1 MILENLYTADKN
13 TPGTIAVTTPAYAE
27 DLTIDCSNAIAF
39 PGLINSHDH
48 LELNLFPQ
56 LKNNNYS
63 NYMQWGA
70 DIHVAHK
77 TIVQSVLKI
86 PASLRIQ
93 YGAYKNLLNGI
104 TTVVNHGKKITAVNL
119 PVTVFQNCT
128 NLHSVQLEKNWRWQL
143 NFKPFQKKP
152 FVVHIGEGTDEA
164 AAAEIDTYSRN
175 NYFGKTTIGIHGVA
189 MNSKQAKNF
198 AALVW
203 CPVSNY
209 FLLNKTADIDLLK
222 KETVILFGTDST
234 LSGDW
239 SIWEHLRLA
248 RSLRMLSD
256 SELFSAVTAT
266 AAKTW
271 NIFNNDVVVAK
282 KKKDNYFD
290 SFFSLTPEDILL
302 IIKDGQVIL
311 YDESLHWQLHNT
323 VSNHNFDKIHIN
335 QSAKYVQ
342 GNLAALV
349 QQIQLINPGIKF
361 PFDAD

>member
-13 TPGTIAVTTPAYAE
+13 TTGTVAVAATGYAD
-27 DLTIDCSNAIAF
+27 DLIIDCGNAIAF

-56 LKNNNYS
+56 LKNNDYS
-63 NYMQWGA
+63 NYVQWGA

-77 TIVQSVLKI
+77 TIIESVLKI
-86 PASLRIQ
+86 PRSLHIQ
-93 YGAYKNLLNGI
+93 WGAYKNLLNGI
-104 TTVVNHGKKITAVNL
+104 TTVVNHGKKITADL
-119 PVTVFQNCT
+119 PVTLFQNCT
-128 NLHSVQLEKNWRWQL
+128 NLHSVQLEKNWKQQL
-143 NFKPFQKKP
+143 NFKPFKKTP
-152 FVVHIGEGTDEA
+152 FVIHIGEGTDEA
-164 AAAEIDTYSRN
+164 ASAEIDTYIKS
-175 NYFGKTTIGIHGVA
+175 NYFGKKTIGIHGVA
-189 MNSKQAKNF
+189 MNTKQAKSF

-203 CPVSNY
+203 CPVSNF
-209 FLLNKTADIDLLK
+209 FLLNKTAAIDLLK

-234 LSGDW
+234 LSGSW

-248 RSLRMLSD
+248 RSFHMLSD

-282 KKKDNYFD
+282 KKRDNYYD

-302 IIKDGQVIL
+302 IIKDGEVVL
-311 YDESLHWQLHNT
+311 YDESLQHQLHNKT
-323 VSNHNFDKIHIN
+323 SNHHFDQIHIAQN
-335 QSAKYVQ
+335 KKFVH

-349 QQIQLINPGIKF
+349 QQIQLINPAIKF
-361 PFDAD
+361 PFDVY